1 MTTTPPSAVSEPREE
16 ARKNEKISAACAV
29 HRFDSRN
36 PLWCQLGAEQHSNA
50 NAQKE
55 HLQILHTLLP
65 GSEEFVIEPYAGDDA
80 NVRSVHKAE
89 NGFVVETA
97 TQGYAGEITMLV
109 GVSNE
114 GTVTGL
120 VVRSL
125 SETWGLGREA
135 LTDADFLA
143 QFLNTAGDA
152 AIGEGVDA
160 ISGAT
165 VTSKAIAR
173 CVNSAVAVVTG
184 ADASSSATS
193 WGG

>member
-1 MTTTPPSAVSEPREE
+1 MKKYLLPVLSLVL
-16 ARKNEKISAACAV
+16 AALIL
-29 HRFDSRN
+29 F
-36 PLWCQLGAEQHSNA
+36 GASWALNSTA

-65 GSEEFVIEPYAGDDA
+65 GSVDFVIEPYAGDDA
-80 NVRSVHKAE
+80 NVRTVHKAE

-97 TQGYAGEITMLV
+97 TQGYAGEITTLV
-109 GVSNE
+109 GVSNA

-120 VVRSL
+120 VVRTM

>member
-1 MTTTPPSAVSEPREE
+1 MKKYLLPVLSLVL
-16 ARKNEKISAACAV
+16 AALIL
-29 HRFDSRN
+29 F
-36 PLWCQLGAEQHSNA
+36 GASWALNSTANA
-50 NAQKE
+50 NAQRE

-65 GSEEFVIEPYAGDDA
+65 GSVDFVIEPYAGDDA
-80 NVRSVHKAE
+80 NVRTVHKAE

-97 TQGYAGEITMLV
+97 TQGYAGEITTLV
-109 GVSNE
+109 GVSNA

-120 VVRSL
+120 AVRTM